1 MPGLIHDVDVS
12 AQIKEQL
19 PEFIRADSTQNFQGF
34 LEAYYEWL
42 ELVRIDLDRDVSEL
56 FYPGQ
61 IVFGERSAAQAI
73 IKSVINE
80 GRTIYVQYKSR
91 QKMLYDERI
100 FTEGLSW
107 DDLVEEHADRFDVE
121 FWSKSPGDD
130 YTAGITDV
138 HYNAILAASYMMDL
152 QDVDTTDLKY
162 FNETYRDTLL
172 ANFPELETARYVNE
186 RQLAKMIRTFNN
198 RKGVDKTIKWLFK
211 LVYGEDIDVFF
222 PGTLLLRASDGRWN
236 QPIVT
241 FLAGIPNGFIL
252 SDFVGMRI
260 RGKQSGVEALVINS
274 YKNQVGNKEVN
285 VLELAGLPDWV
296 DETQPGLPGN
306 PTISDFAVG
315 EEIEVLP
322 ATFIEEED
330 FEDRREA
337 DLTAEIRGG
346 VKEIEIYAAGSH
358 YKPGQ
363 RVTFESAGG
372 VISTAD
378 IIKISNNFAID
389 FMGVVKQ
396 GTGYQVG
403 DEVEVFPAFT
413 GGRNEQAIVGEL
425 ADPYIQYHS
434 YQQILPYINFNL
446 NANSIFFYNTR
457 EAVNTALY
465 FTITLPQV
473 FANGESLYQN
483 GTPYPDYPIVTGQN
497 ITFTHSGGT
506 ENALVM
512 AQEENKNSMLRVRLY
527 DTALGD
533 PSGNKALHPIHTIN
547 SFTLEDGTVIDRV
560 DDTVLGGSV
569 TANVQFKDVRIE
581 DALVYSFETF
591 GGIQSIEIVS
601 TGVEFFDLPSASVK
615 GRSNTAVYPTWTANT
630 ELEVDYGG
638 DGGKYSI
645 SAYNTMQITTD
656 ESTMVFANGWD
667 KTYPDYPISRVAAM
681 ESVRTTDTPGGM
693 KTYVHGL
700 CAFGEIRAELVGVL
714 DLASISYFVQED
726 YFEAS
731 EDDFYF

>member
-56 FYPGQ
+56 FYIDQ
-61 IVFGERSAAQAI
+61 IVYGERSAAQAI
-73 IKSVINE
+73 IKAVINE

-107 DDLVEEHADRFDVE
+107 DDLVEEHKDRFDVE

-172 ANFPELETARYVNE
+172 ANFPELENARYVNE

-211 LVYGEDIDVFF
+211 LVYGEYIDVFF

-241 FLAGIPNGFIL
+241 FLAGIPNGFVL

-306 PTISDFAVG
+306 PTISDFTVG

-330 FEDRREA
+330 FADRREA

-346 VKEIEIYAAGSH
+346 VKEVEIYAAGSH
-358 YKPGQ
+358 YKSGQ

-372 VISTAD
+372 VTSTAD

-389 FMGVVKQ
+389 FMGVEKQ

-425 ADPYIQYHS
+425 ADEYVMYHS
-434 YQQILPYINFNL
+434 YQQILPYVNFNL

-457 EAVNTALY
+457 EAVNTVLY
-465 FTITLPQV
+465 FTIDVPTV
-473 FANGESLYQN
+473 FANGESQYQN
-483 GTPYPDYPIVTGQN
+483 GTPFPSYPYVKSQN
-497 ITFTHSGGT
+497 ITFTHSEGT
-506 ENALVM
+506 ENAFVL
-512 AQEENKNSMLRVRLY
+512 AQEGTKNEKFRVRMY
-527 DTALGD
+527 DTSLAD
-533 PSGNKALHPIHTIN
+533 PSGIKSLHPIHTIN
-547 SFTLEDGTVIDRV
+547 AFTLEDGTIVERV
-560 DDTVLGGSV
+560 DDTAQGGSV

-581 DALVYSFETF
+581 DALVYSYETF
-591 GGIQSIEIVS
+591 GGIQAIEIIS
-601 TGVEFFDLPSASVK
+601 TGVEFFDLPSALVK

-638 DGGKYSI
+638 DGGKYSV
-645 SAYNTMQITTD
+645 SAYHTMQITTD
-656 ESTMVFANGWD
+656 ESTLVFANGWD

-681 ESVRTTDTPGGM
+681 EAVRTTSVAGGM
-693 KTYVHGL
+693 KTYVHGMA
-700 CAFGEIRAELVGVL
+700 AFGEIRAELVGVL
-714 DLASISYFVQED
+714 DLACLS
-726 YFEAS
+726 
-731 EDDFYF
+731 